1 MNCKKALVVLLVYSL
16 FAGTIK
22 DLGEKKKI
30 MIHMKKQRETNF
42 VNSGAIKLLEPFKVR
57 EKRLNESLGSGDSF

>member
-1 MNCKKALVVLLVYSL
+1 MNKVERKSKTGL
-16 FAGTIK
+16 I
-22 DLGEKKKI
+22 I
-30 MIHMKKQRETNF
+30 IHMKKQRETNF